1 LTCWAICSQEVPPG
15 LRTRI
20 KPLPLQLLQPQQLSH
35 SKRSSNPVNRLA

>member
-1 LTCWAICSQEVPPG
+1 LTCWAICSQELLPG

-20 KPLPLQLLQPQQLSH
+20 KPPLPPLLQPQQLSH